1 MKQRP
6 GQAAEHRSVR
16 SVRTSELPATKLTD
30 MAGITVKD
38 RLLLPT
44 LKTLLNWM
52 EGSVGTSNQ
61 NRSENQMTKKAIL
74 LFLAVNF
81 MANGCSHSTV
91 AEGNGFTPQ
100 QGDLLFQ
107 DLDRGPLCDA
117 IEKVTMGYQG
127 MNFSH
132 VGIVA
137 EDDIGNLAVI
147 EAVSHGVEVTPLQTF
162 LERSIDAKYR
172 PKVVVGRLKES
183 YSHLIPSA
191 LKEAFAL
198 KAKAYDKAFI
208 IDNDAYYCSELIYE
222 IFLRANNDKPVF
234 KLQPMTF
241 KHPDTEGILYAWQAY
256 FSKLG
261 VPVPEG
267 QPGINPGS
275 ISRSSILTIVY
286 LYGTP
291 SRRPL
296 P

>member
-1 MKQRP
+1 
-6 GQAAEHRSVR
+6 
-16 SVRTSELPATKLTD
+16 
-30 MAGITVKD
+30 MAGITVKN

-44 LKTLLNWM
+44 LKILLNGT
-52 EGSVGTSNQ
+52 EECVGTSNQ

-74 LFLAVNF
+74 LFLAANF
-81 MANGCSHSTV
+81 MANGCGHRMV

-117 IEKVTMGYQG
+117 IEKVTTGYQG

-137 EDDIGNLAVI
+137 EDDIGNPAVI
-147 EAVSHGVEVTPLQTF
+147 EAVSSGVELTPLETF
-162 LERSIDAKYR
+162 LDRSLDVRGR
-172 PKVVVGRLKES
+172 PKVLVGRLKEP
-183 YSHLIPSA
+183 HQRLMHCA
-191 LKEAFAL
+191 VNEAFAL
-198 KAKAYDKAFI
+198 KGKAYDKAFI

-241 KHPDTEGILYAWQAY
+241 KDPDTEDILYAWQAY
-256 FSKLG
+256 FSDLG

-267 QPGINPGS
+267 LPGINPGS
-275 ISRSSILTIVY
+275 ISRSPALTVVY